1 MPHKEILNFFKE
13 GFYMTKILIEIVGY
27 VAACLTTISYLPQA
41 LKIIKLKKAD
51 EISLT
56 MYLLSVS
63 GTFLWLVYGLF
74 MGNLPLILANAIS
87 CSFGIIIIFY
97 KIKFG

>member
-1 MPHKEILNFFKE
+1 
-13 GFYMTKILIEIVGY
+13 MTKILIEAVGY
-27 VAACLTTISYLPQA
+27 IAAILTTISFLPQA

-56 MYLLSVS
+56 MYLLSAS
-63 GTFLWLVYGLF
+63 GTFLWLVYGLL

-87 CSFGIIIIFY
+87 CSFGIIIIFC

>member
-1 MPHKEILNFFKE
+1 
-13 GFYMTKILIEIVGY
+13 MTKILIEIIGY
-27 VAACLTTISYLPQA
+27 IAACLTTISFLPQA

-51 EISLT
+51 EISLA
-56 MYLLSVS
+56 MYLLSAS

-74 MGNLPLILANAIS
+74 IWNLPLIFANMIA
-87 CSFGIIIIFY
+87 CSFGIVIIFC